1 MPSILPAACLAII
14 ALAATLRA
22 AAPTPLENPPAT
34 PAPARSPHSLKDT
47 VPVET
52 LGDSVVARRN
62 GFEVVPGKDPNGWS
76 FILEP
81 YLWALGV
88 DGTVGVNGFDTHV
101 DYNPLTVVKHLD
113 WGIMAKGEVRKGKWG
128 ILGDGFFAQ
137 LSASGDPPGPL
148 YNNANIKLQQGMVE
162 LALAYRII
170 DDRRGFLDIY
180 AGARYNY
187 FGINIDASVDD
198 AGVQEV
204 SDDAAQRTF
213 RVVRA
218 RVQSAVDA
226 EVQRLRVPLA
236 AETAVLDEDVRV
248 EEAILR
254 EDVRARIAASL
265 ESDLLARLRRD
276 LASNQ
281 LLQDAVRTA
290 EILRAIRGVRGEFR
304 ALLNAA
310 LDARL
315 GEDRA
320 RIDVRLAE
328 DRARIDAR
336 VAQARA
342 NAQARVSRAEK
353 RFSQALSKE
362 LEDRLPTSKSGDR
375 WWVDPIVGLR
385 GQINFTRWL
394 FLALQGDVGGFG
406 AGSQIAW
413 FASGSIGFNLTR
425 NIFLETGYRY
435 FYMDYV
441 KNGLVYDAAQSGLFT
456 GVGVKF

>member
-14 ALAATLRA
+14 APAATLRA

-34 PAPARSPHSLKDT
+34 PAPARSPHSLKHT

-88 DGTVGVNGFDTHV
+88 DGTVGVKGFDTHV

-213 RVVRA
+213 RVVGA

-441 KNGLVYDAAQSGLFT
+441 KNGLVYDAAQSDSSRELA
-456 GVGVKF
+456 

>member
-1 MPSILPAACLAII
+1 MLSVRLVTFLTSLGLVANLWAVS
-14 ALAATLRA
+14 
-22 AAPTPLENPPAT
+22 PTPPENPAT
-34 PAPARSPHSLKDT
+34 TPVPARKHSLKDT
-47 VPVET
+47 VPVESA
-52 LGDSVVARRN
+52 GDSIVARRT

-81 YLWALGV
+81 YLWGLGV
-88 DGTVGVNGFDTHV
+88 DGTVGVNAFDSHV

-187 FGINIDASVDD
+187 FGIDVDASIDN
-198 AGVQEV
+198 AGVRDV
-204 SDDAAQRTF
+204 SDDAAQRIFGAVGT
-213 RVVRA
+213 

-226 EVQRLRVPLA
+226 EVQKLRAQFGNETAILEEDARNRIALGLESDVQTRLRRELASSDPLRDA
-236 AETAVLDEDVRV
+236 FRDADILRIARGLGGEYQAFLDAVLDERL
-248 EEAILR
+248 AQA
-254 EDVRARIAASL
+254 RAR
-265 ESDLLARLRRD
+265 
-276 LASNQ
+276 
-281 LLQDAVRTA
+281 
-290 EILRAIRGVRGEFR
+290 
-304 ALLNAA
+304 
-310 LDARL
+310 LDAR
-315 GEDRA
+315 E
-320 RIDVRLAE
+320 
-328 DRARIDAR
+328 
-336 VAQARA
+336 AQAVA
-342 NAQARVSRAEK
+342 NAQARVAQAERRLSK
-353 RFSQALSKE
+353 ALTKE
-362 LEDRLPTSKSGDR
+362 LENRLPTSKSGDR
-375 WWVDPIVGLR
+375 WWIDPIIGLR
-385 GQINFTRWL
+385 TQINFTRWL

-441 KNGLVYDAAQSGLFT
+441 KNGLTYDAAQSGLFT

>member
-1 MPSILPAACLAII
+1 MPFIRLIAFLAGLALVSNLHAASPKPAENPD
-14 ALAATLRA
+14 
-22 AAPTPLENPPAT
+22 AAPGPSSS
-34 PAPARSPHSLKDT
+34 ARSLKES
-47 VPVET
+47 VPVES
-52 LGDSVVARRN
+52 LGDSVVARHT

-88 DGTVGVNGFDTHV
+88 DGTVGVKRFDTHV

-170 DDRRGFLDIY
+170 DDRRGFVDIY

-187 FGINIDASVDD
+187 FGIDVGASVDD
-198 AGVQEV
+198 AGVQEIGDNV
-204 SDDAAQRTF
+204 TQRIANQISA
-213 RVVRA
+213 RA
-218 RVQSAVDA
+218 QSALGA
-226 EVQRLRVPLA
+226 EEQKV
-236 AETAVLDEDVRV
+236 ETKIAQ
-248 EEAILR
+248 EEVILR
-254 EDVRARIAASL
+254 EDVRVLEQDVRDRIIATVESDIEKRLRQDLADNSLLRDALRDAEILGVTKGVRSEVRALVNATIAAREAEDRERIEARLEQDRARVEARIAQAK
-265 ESDLLARLRRD
+265 AR
-276 LASNQ
+276 
-281 LLQDAVRTA
+281 A
-290 EILRAIRGVRGEFR
+290 E
-304 ALLNAA
+304 
-310 LDARL
+310 
-315 GEDRA
+315 
-320 RIDVRLAE
+320 
-328 DRARIDAR
+328 AR
-336 VAQARA
+336 VTQ
-342 NAQARVSRAEK
+342 AEK
-353 RFSQALSKE
+353 RLSKALARE
-362 LEDRLPTSKSGDR
+362 LEERLPTSRSGDQ
-375 WWVDPIVGLR
+375 WWVDPIIGLR

-441 KNGLVYDAAQSGLFT
+441 KNGLTYDAAQSGLFT